1 MCVHVDSRKKERES
15 DVAEQRGAA
24 AVGLC
29 KALPQPRS
37 HSSSVEA
44 QSVGDAQP
52 LLAEGLAIHSVVL
65 LPQDTP
71 RMAGC
76 YGQPPPHPL
85 PEYLF
90 VCTERKDAER
100 AKKDWKFSVALASN
114 WQ

>member
-1 MCVHVDSRKKERES
+1 M
-15 DVAEQRGAA
+15 AEQRGAA
-24 AVGLC
+24 AGLC

-37 HSSSVEA
+37 RSASMEA
-44 QSVGDAQP
+44 QKHLRDSQS

-85 PEYLF
+85 LECLF
-90 VCTERKDAER
+90 VCMESRVGGGVRRGQKKRNRKRKNGVLVVIQIGSD
-100 AKKDWKFSVALASN
+100 
-114 WQ
+114 